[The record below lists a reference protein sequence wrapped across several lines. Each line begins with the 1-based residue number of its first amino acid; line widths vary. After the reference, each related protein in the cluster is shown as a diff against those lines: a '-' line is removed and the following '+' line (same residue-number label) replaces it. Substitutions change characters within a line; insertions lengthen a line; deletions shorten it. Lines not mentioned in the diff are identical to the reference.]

1 MKKTIILSIIFLLGI
16 LTASAQLKVE
26 YSKKCKVY
34 KHFYKFGKPLKT
46 GYEVKNMYF
55 NENNKLLKLE
65 ILGKRG
71 KLKQTIIYKYTENEL
86 LNKELYFSQDN
97 KLSKIK
103 EYVYIDSTKLS
114 IVKIYNAAGM
124 LIKKTKYNYLNDDKN
139 WNEREKYDHN
149 GIYSKTVVE
158 EFNSERQRVS
168 GKVYG
173 KDNKLELTFKILNH
187 DKFGNETK
195 KILYNLKGEIFS
207 FYTQKY
213 NESNKIIDK
222 YYKGQYKISYEY
234 KESEDLYKEI
244 HYDINTYE
252 PVYLLFYEYK
262 K

>member
-1 MKKTIILSIIFLLGI
+1 MKKIIILSAIFLFGI
-16 LTASAQLKVE
+16 STVSAQLKVE
-26 YSKKCKVY
+26 YSKTCKVY
-34 KHFYKFGKPLKT
+34 KHFYRFGKPLKT
-46 GYEVKNMYF
+46 GFEVKNMYF

-65 ILGKRG
+65 ILGKRA

-86 LNKELYFSQDN
+86 LSKELFFSQAN

-114 IVKIYNAAGM
+114 IVKTYNAAGILM
-124 LIKKTKYNYLNDDKN
+124 KKTKYNYLDDGEN
-139 WNEREKYDHN
+139 WSEREKYNHN
-149 GIYSKTVVE
+149 GLYSKTIVE
-158 EFNSERQRVS
+158 EFNSKKQRVS
-168 GKVYG
+168 GNVYG
-173 KDNKLELTFKILNH
+173 KNNELELTFKILNH

-195 KILYNLKGEIFS
+195 KILYNLKGEIYS

-222 YYKGQYKISYEY
+222 YYKGKYKISYEY
-234 KESEDLYKEI
+234 KGNGDLYKEI